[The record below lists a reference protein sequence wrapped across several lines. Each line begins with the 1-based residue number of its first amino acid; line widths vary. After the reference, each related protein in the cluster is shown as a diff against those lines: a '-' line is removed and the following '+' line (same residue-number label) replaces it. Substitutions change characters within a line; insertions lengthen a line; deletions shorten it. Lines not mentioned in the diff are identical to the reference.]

1 MSFNGNNV
9 LLIFVSCT
17 SCFIVGSKCASL
29 FPTVPQILREKVFP
43 ASFIFKKKKKTNFL
57 MHFAPV
63 WKPCS
68 FTCICFVFQVIFI
81 GTELISVTRNRTE
94 SLKPVWTILL
104 QIPESKTSSVNNPNS
119 CLLSFLSDC
128 YKW

>member
-43 ASFIFKKKKKTNFL
+43 ASFIFKKKQQLTSLCILPQCGN
-57 MHFAPV
+57 PV
-63 WKPCS
+63 HSHASALFSKS
-68 FTCICFVFQVIFI
+68 FSL
-81 GTELISVTRNRTE
+81 ELN
-94 SLKPVWTILL
+94 
-104 QIPESKTSSVNNPNS
+104 
-119 CLLSFLSDC
+119 
-128 YKW
+128 